1 MSVPGRLVVVSN
13 RVPPPRERNNLAGGL
28 AIGLKEALADQDAVW
43 FGWSGARIAKADGKR
58 HVTTTAVGHVT
69 FATFDLTEAEFEGFY
84 QGFSNG
90 ILWPLLH
97 YRPGLMEFNRADHQT
112 YLAVNRLF
120 AETLAPLLRA
130 DDIVWVHDYHLFTM
144 GAELRRLGVT
154 NRIGFFL
161 HIPFPPR
168 GLFAALPGGG
178 ALVHAMGAYDVIGV
192 QTDQDRDQLD
202 EQLAASGVERRA
214 QTFPIGIDPAEFA
227 RQADKAERRP
237 EGRRMRASLGERK
250 LILGVDRL
258 DYSKGLPERFRGFA
272 QLLKRFPEH
281 RNKVT
286 FLQVAPVSR
295 GEVPEYQILRRQLD
309 ELSGRINGEHA
320 DFDWVPIRYITR
332 SIPRPILAGFHR
344 EADVGL
350 VTPLRDGMNLVAK
363 EFVAAQ
369 SGADPGALVLS
380 EFAGSAPSLPGAILV
395 NPHDPDEI
403 AEALH
408 KALGLSLADRQERW
422 RRMNAAVYVETA
434 SAWGRSFLHALR
446 GKEAEAVA
454 AA

>member
-1 MSVPGRLVVVSN
+1 MSAPGRLVVASN

-28 AIGLKEALADQDAVW
+28 AIGLKEALSDQDAVW
-43 FGWSGARIAKADGKR
+43 FGWSGQKASRADDKR
-58 HVTTTAVGHVT
+58 VVTTTEMGHVT

-97 YRPGLMEFNRADHQT
+97 YRPGLMEYSRADNET
-112 YLAVNRLF
+112 YLAVNRMF
-120 AETLAPLLRA
+120 AATLQPLLRP

-144 GAELRRLGVT
+144 GAELRRLGVR

-168 GLFAALPGGG
+168 GLFAALPRGGE
-178 ALVHAMGAYDVIGV
+178 LVHAMGAYDVIGV
-192 QTDQDRDQLD
+192 QTDQDRDHLD
-202 EQLAASGVERRA
+202 SSLAASGVARRA
-214 QTFPIGIDPAEFA
+214 RTFPIGIDPAEFA

-237 EGRRMRASLGERK
+237 EGRRMRASLGDRK

-272 QLLKRFPEH
+272 QLLRRFPEH

-369 SGADPGALVLS
+369 SEADPGALVLS
-380 EFAGSAPSLPGAILV
+380 EFAGSAGSLPGAILV

-408 KALGLSLADRQERW
+408 RALGLSLAERQERW
-422 RRMNAAVYVETA
+422 RTMNASVERETA
-434 SAWGRSFLHALR
+434 SAWGRDFLRALR
-446 GKEAEAVA
+446 GEDVEKEAA
-454 AA
+454 A